1 MKRSTILVLCSIALT
16 SHAQQTPSVK
26 FGKINA
32 ADLQQKVYNIDS
44 SASAVILYESG
55 SSAVEGNTKGWFSL
69 TYKKYKRIHIL
80 KKSGYDEADIEIPLY
95 TSGNDEEEL
104 NSLRAVT
111 YNLEGG
117 TIVETKLSKEN
128 VFKEKRSKNLVVKK
142 FTLPNVKEGCIIEYE
157 YKVKSDFLHH
167 VEPWSFQGS
176 KPRLWS
182 EYRLSVPQFLNYVFL
197 SQGYRSFTIKDQKDH
212 IETFKLRDDGGT
224 RASES
229 TTFTSGVTDYRWAM
243 QDVPE
248 LKHESFTSTLRNH
261 VARIEFQ
268 LASYQYPLQPHDF
281 MGTWPGLTKELLES
295 DYFGSALKG
304 GNGWLSD
311 VVKPLLAGTKTPE
324 EKARNIYS
332 YVRDNITCTDHSA
345 LYTDKSLKS
354 VLKEKSGNVSEV
366 NLLLTAMLRYADLA
380 ADPVILSTSD
390 HGYVYDMYPLRERFN
405 YVIARTTIGNTPY
418 MLDATH
424 PRLGFGKLAADCY
437 NGYAR
442 IVNEDA
448 TALALVADSLKE
460 RKITSVL
467 VNNING
473 TWTGNFNQVSGYY
486 ESLNI
491 RDKIKEAGQEAFF
504 KEVKKA
510 YGLDVTI
517 KDPVVDSLN
526 QFELPVAT
534 HYTFDAN
541 FGDDDILY
549 INPMFGEGYR
559 ENPFKSAQ
567 RSYPVEMPYATDE
580 TYNLSF
586 FVPEGYEVDELPKQ
600 TAVKLNE
607 AGDGYFEY
615 LISHSG
621 NIISMRSRIKLQ
633 RTYYAPDEYELM
645 REFFALVV
653 NKHNEQIVLKKKKT
667 TP

>member
-1 MKRSTILVLCSIALT
+1 MKHSTILVLCSIALT
-16 SHAQQTPSVK
+16 THAQQAPSVK
-26 FGKINA
+26 FGKITA
-32 ADLQQKVYNIDS
+32 ADLQRKVYSIDS
-44 SASAVILYESG
+44 SASAVVLYEAG
-55 SSAVEGNTKGWFSL
+55 STEVEGNSKGWFSL
-69 TYKKYKRIHIL
+69 TYKVYKRIHIL

-95 TSGNDEEEL
+95 TSGNAEEEL
-104 NSLRAVT
+104 NGLKAVT

-117 TIVETKLSKEN
+117 TIVETKLTKEN
-128 VFKEKRSKNLVVKK
+128 VFKEKRSKNMVVKK

-157 YKVKSDFLHH
+157 YKVHSDFLHH

-197 SQGYRSFTIKDQKDH
+197 SQGYRPFTIKDQKDRT
-212 IETFKLRDDGGT
+212 ETFRIREDGGS
-224 RASES
+224 RASE
-229 TTFTSGVTDYRWAM
+229 TITFTSGVTDHRWAM

-248 LKHESFTSTLRNH
+248 LKKESFTSTLRNH

-304 GNGWLSD
+304 ANGWLSD
-311 VVKPLLAGTKTPE
+311 VVKPLLANTKSNE
-324 EKARNIYS
+324 EKAKKIFC

-345 LYTDKSLKS
+345 LYTDKSLKN

-390 HGYVYDMYPLRERFN
+390 HGYVNDLYPLRERFN
-405 YVIARTTIGNTPY
+405 YVIARTTIGNTTY

-424 PRLGFGKLAADCY
+424 PRLGFGKLAPECY

-442 IVNEDA
+442 VVNAEA
-448 TALALVADSLKE
+448 TALELVADSLRE
-460 RKITSVL
+460 RKVTAVL
-467 VNNING
+467 INNING

-486 ESLNI
+486 ESLHI
-491 RDKIKEAGQEAFF
+491 RDKIKEDGQEAFF
-504 KEVKKA
+504 KDVKKA

-526 QFELPVAT
+526 QLELPVGMR
-534 HYTFDAN
+534 YTFDAN
-541 FGDDDILY
+541 LGSDDILY
-549 INPMFGEGYR
+549 INPMFGEGYK
-559 ENPFKSAQ
+559 ENPFKSAE
-567 RSYPVEMPYATDE
+567 RSYPVEMPYTTDE
-580 TYNLSF
+580 TYNLSL

-600 TAVKLNE
+600 TAVKLNDE
-607 AGDGYFEY
+607 GDGYFEY
-615 LISHSG
+615 LISQSG

-633 RTYYAPDEYELM
+633 RAYYAPEEYDLM
-645 REFFALVV
+645 REFFAMIV
-653 NKHNEQIVLKKKKT
+653 NKHNEQIVLKKKKA